1 MDNEKLLKRAA
12 ERNELIGYIIKVQL
26 NSEKEDQDVILSQD
40 VIDKKQVDRARLK
53 NIKNLIVE
61 LYSIIDK
68 VEGDTKRSIIR
79 LQLLIDESYL

>member
-12 ERNELIGYIIKVQL
+12 QRNELIGYIIKVQL
-26 NSEKEDQDVILSQD
+26 DSEKADQDVILPQD

-68 VEGDTKRSIIR
+68 VEDDTKRCIQR

>member
-12 ERNELIGYIIKVQL
+12 EKNELIRYIIKAQL
-26 NSEKEDQDVILSQD
+26 DSEKADQDVILPQD

-53 NIKNLIVE
+53 QIKNLIVD

-68 VEGDTKRSIIR
+68 VDDDAKRCIVR

>member
-1 MDNEKLLKRAA
+1 MDNEQLLKRAA

>member
-12 ERNELIGYIIKVQL
+12 ERNELIGYIIKAQL
-26 NSEKEDQDVILSQD
+26 NSEKADQDVILSQD

-53 NIKNLIVE
+53 NIKNLMVE

-68 VEGDTKRSIIR
+68 VEDDTKRSIRR

>member
-12 ERNELIGYIIKVQL
+12 ERNELIGYIIKAQL
-26 NSEKEDQDVILSQD
+26 NSIKADQDVILSQD

-68 VEGDTKRSIIR
+68 VEDDTKRDIVR

>member
-1 MDNEKLLKRAA
+1 MDNEKLLQRAA
-12 ERNELIGYIIKVQL
+12 EKNELIRYIIKAQL
-26 NSEKEDQDVILSQD
+26 DSEKADQDVMLPQD

-53 NIKNLIVE
+53 QIKKLLVD

-68 VEGDTKRSIIR
+68 LDDDAKRCIVR

>member
-12 ERNELIGYIIKVQL
+12 EKNELIRYIIKAQL
-26 NSEKEDQDVILSQD
+26 DSEKADQDVILPQD

-53 NIKNLIVE
+53 QIKNLIVD

-68 VEGDTKRSIIR
+68 VEDDAKRCIVR
-79 LQLLIDESYL
+79 LQLLINESYL